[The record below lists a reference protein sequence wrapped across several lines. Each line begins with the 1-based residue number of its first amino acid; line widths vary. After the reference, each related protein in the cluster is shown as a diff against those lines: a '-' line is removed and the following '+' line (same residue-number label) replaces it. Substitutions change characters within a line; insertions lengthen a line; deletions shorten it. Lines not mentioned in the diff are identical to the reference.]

1 MDPRSEEITPEQ
13 VLHAAAAR
21 LLDVQ
26 VETYHALDARNANI
40 ISVSSTV
47 LPLAFGL
54 LAIRDQE
61 IPATAEKALAGAVVC
76 YALVLIFAWF
86 SSRIRALEYRPHL
99 PTLRTHTS
107 RYSGPVLQRW
117 VANEY
122 VSATMENEIALQ
134 RKAQRIGWA
143 NTLLYLE
150 GLFLAVAAALTL
162 L

>member
-99 PTLRTHTS
+99 PTLQTHTS

>member
-1 MDPRSEEITPEQ
+1 MDPRSEEITSEH
-13 VLHAAAAR
+13 VLHSAAAR

-54 LAIRDQE
+54 LAIREQE
-61 IPATAEKALAGAVVC
+61 IPDTAEKALAGAVVC
-76 YALVLIFAWF
+76 YALVLVFAWL
-86 SSRIRALEYRPHL
+86 SSRVRALEYRPHL
-99 PTLRTHTS
+99 PTLRSHTAH
-107 RYSGPVLQRW
+107 YSGTALQRW
-117 VANEY
+117 VADEY
-122 VSATMENEIALQ
+122 VSSTIENEIALQ

-150 GLFLAVAAALTL
+150 GLFLSLAAALTL

>member
-1 MDPRSEEITPEQ
+1 MDQGPEDITPEH
-13 VLHAAAAR
+13 VLHSAAAR

-26 VETYHALDARNANI
+26 VETYHALDTRNANI
-40 ISVSSTV
+40 ISVSSIV

-61 IPATAEKALAGAVVC
+61 IPGTAEKALAGAVIC
-76 YALVLIFAWF
+76 YALVLIFAWL

-99 PTLRTHTS
+99 PTLRSHTA
-107 RYSGPVLQRW
+107 RYSGPALQHW
-117 VANEY
+117 VADEY
-122 VSATMENEIALQ
+122 VSATIENESALQ

-150 GLFLAVAAALTL
+150 GLFLALAAALTL

>member
-99 PTLRTHTS
+99 PTLRTHTC

>member
-61 IPATAEKALAGAVVC
+61 IPATAKKALAGAVVC

-143 NTLLYLE
+143 NTLFYLE